1 MNLTLQ
7 PSISSLV
14 INLAERTRVNVQIGI
29 SGYRMVE
36 HIACIHT
43 QRQSLRLRNIDRLQE
58 IRVEAPH
65 SRPGE
70 RIQSERSE
78 LSRRSIPQDNFSVGI
93 CKRIESAKRC
103 ERCGHTGAR
112 RIGHSLVLLRK
123 EIAECVALFEWPDDL
138 SLTRKLSDNVWA
150 AGAGDGLP
158 ADAGG

>member
-14 INLAERTRVNVQIGI
+14 INLAAHTRFNVHIGI

-43 QRQSLRLRNIDRLQE
+43 QRQSLRLRNLDRLQE

-70 RIQSERSE
+70 RIQSERSD
-78 LSRRSIPQDNFSVGI
+78 LSGRSIAQDNFSVGI
-93 CKRIESAKRC
+93 RKRSESAKGCDR
-103 ERCGHTGAR
+103 
-112 RIGHSLVLLRK
+112 
-123 EIAECVALFEWPDDL
+123 
-138 SLTRKLSDNVWA
+138 
-150 AGAGDGLP
+150 
-158 ADAGG
+158 